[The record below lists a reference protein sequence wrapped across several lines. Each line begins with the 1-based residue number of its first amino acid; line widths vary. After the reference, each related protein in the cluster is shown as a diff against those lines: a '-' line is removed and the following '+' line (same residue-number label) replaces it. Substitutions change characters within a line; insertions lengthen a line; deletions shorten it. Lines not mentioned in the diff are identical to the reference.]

1 MDPQQVRA
9 TAWRLI
15 ANQTHLQRRNQL
27 INQEIKLMLTKGR
40 ACPRHIRRAFGALRS
55 SSELPPIRLKFTS
68 TPLLLCLELSGPT
81 LAQKTN
87 LQDLITS
94 VIGHYFSAGSRAASP
109 QSCGCT
115 SLSSPQI
122 HSFTFASGSPFD
134 IVRILQS
141 GQGGWRMG
149 RRRGSESGRQEG

>member
-1 MDPQQVRA
+1 
-9 TAWRLI
+9 
-15 ANQTHLQRRNQL
+15 
-27 INQEIKLMLTKGR
+27 MLTKGR
-40 ACPRHIRRAFGALRS
+40 GCPKHIPRVFGALRS
-55 SSELPPIRLKFTS
+55 SSELLPLGLKFTS
-68 TPLLLCLELSGPT
+68 AQLSLCSALSRPI

-122 HSFTFASGSPFD
+122 HSFTFASGSPSN

-141 GQGGWRMG
+141 GQGGWRTG
-149 RRRGSESGRQEG
+149 RRRGSESGRGRLKRTETGCGGETVKAPGGAEPRSRQIAAKEGR

>member
-27 INQEIKLMLTKGR
+27 IKLMLTKG
-40 ACPRHIRRAFGALRS
+40 PRHIRRAFGALRS

-68 TPLLLCLELSGPT
+68 TPLLLCSELSGPT